1 MIKSSNLA
9 AEQGD
14 VRGREKRREDIGEER
29 EGEDIGAAD
38 LIGEWNSVAL
48 VSGSDLVLTDPRE
61 NRC

>member
-1 MIKSSNLA
+1 M
-9 AEQGD
+9 
-14 VRGREKRREDIGEER
+14 RGREKRREDIGEER